1 MIGQVTLNSGNNWEW
16 SGDSLHGTTF
26 DQRTYGEAE
35 EKPYLYYAR
44 ELKIGSTGVPAGK
57 AGRLVEADGYRY
69 AVKEEMNPSVL
80 TADPGS
86 AGFHDHRHNQHPADG
101 SDSSQELDG
110 QQ

>member
-1 MIGQVTLNSGNNWEW
+1 MILLN
-16 SGDSLHGTTF
+16 GTTF

-44 ELKIGSTGVPAGK
+44 ELKIGSTGVPAKK
-57 AGRLVEADGYRY
+57 AGRLAEADGYRY
-69 AVKEEMNPSVL
+69 AVKEEMIPSALIADAEAVPDSMTTVITNTQL
-80 TADPGS
+80 T
-86 AGFHDHRHNQHPADG
+86 G